1 MFKIF
6 FFLTILFITLLKAE
20 DSLIIAYEERVPY
33 VEKYSDS
40 IKGLVATPI
49 IKALQY
55 SKIKYEL
62 KEKPSKRHLY
72 EIEANINKM
81 CAVGWFKNTQR
92 EKFAK
97 FTLPLYQDMPLG
109 IISRKENE
117 NILKNI
123 PIDKLLKNRNL
134 SLLSKA
140 SYSYG
145 SFLDEKIK
153 NFKTIKK
160 EVYTN
165 NKKMLSMIV
174 AKRADYL
181 FISEEEAKILL
192 NNKAMNDLKFFSVK
206 NIPKGNKRYL
216 ICSKNVS
223 DETIKLINEY
233 IKPLK

>member
-6 FFLTILFITLLKAE
+6 FFLTTLFTILLKA
-20 DSLIIAYEERVPY
+20 DNPLFIVYEERIPY
-33 VEKYSDS
+33 VEKYSNS
-40 IKGLVATPI
+40 IKGLVATPVL
-49 IKALQY
+49 KALQY
-55 SKIKYEL
+55 SGVKYKL

-72 EIEANINKM
+72 EIKANINKM
-81 CAVGWFKNTQR
+81 CAIGWFKNIQR
-92 EKFAK
+92 EEFAK
-97 FTLPLYQDMPLG
+97 FTHPLYQDKPLG

-123 PIDKLLKNRNL
+123 SVDNLLKNRNL

-192 NNKAMNDLKFFSVK
+192 NDKAMNNLKFFSVK

-223 DETIKLINEY
+223 NETIKLINKY

>member
-6 FFLTILFITLLKAE
+6 FFLTMFFIILLKAE
-20 DSLIIAYEERVPY
+20 DSLIIVYEERIPY
-33 VEKYSDS
+33 VERYSNS
-40 IKGLVATPI
+40 INGLVATPV
-49 IKALQY
+49 IKALQD
-55 SKIKYEL
+55 SKIKYKL
-62 KEKPSKRHLY
+62 KEKPSKRHIY
-72 EIEANINKM
+72 EIKANINKM
-81 CAVGWFKNTQR
+81 CAIGWFKNTKR
-92 EKFAK
+92 EEFAK
-97 FTLPLYQDMPLG
+97 FTLPLYQDVPLG
-109 IISRKENE
+109 IISRKENQ

-123 PIDKLLKNRNL
+123 SIDDLLKNENL
-134 SLLSKA
+134 SLLTKA

-153 NFKTIKK
+153 KYKTIKR

-165 NKKMLSMIV
+165 NKKMLSMISS
-174 AKRADYL
+174 KRADYL

-192 NNKAMNDLKFFSVK
+192 NDKTMNSLKFFKVK

-223 DETIKLINEY
+223 DKTIKLINKY